1 MLRLCSTGGGGGGRG
16 HNTMLVFA
24 VHTLAISRV
33 FSLFFS
39 RHDERLWTNRRLAD
53 GAGGGRAPIGD
64 GDDQRGGVP
73 GHGALLHGAASPGSD
88 HRRRQGIRRRRVGKR
103 HHVVVWQLHGEPA
116 GLAALPAR
124 GTGGDRLLGPST
136 YGSTLQSASLCQSKS
151 SDKTNVTYLDRCL
164 RATAE

>member
-1 MLRLCSTGGGGGGRG
+1 
-16 HNTMLVFA
+16 MLVFA

-88 HRRRQGIRRRRVGKR
+88 HRRRRGIRRRRVGKR
-103 HHVVVWQLHGEPA
+103 HHVVVWQHHGEPA

-124 GTGGDRLLGPST
+124 RARGDRLLGPST

-151 SDKTNVTYLDRCL
+151 SDKTNVTYRYLDRCL
-164 RATAE
+164 RATTELLMG